1 MARRR
6 RWGKRGPTG
15 GGRRRMGKAVRVLVL
30 LIALAG
36 MMGGVA
42 SRYMSDPWEG
52 DTAED
57 DRSSKQEDR
66 VRAQVRRVI
75 DGDTVVVRLDG
86 GDERLRYI
94 GINTPETHH
103 PTVPEQPYGREAT
116 EANRRLV
123 TDAQVWLQFDVQQR
137 DDYGRL
143 LAYVY
148 LTDGTFVNAAL
159 VESGYARVMTV
170 PPNVRHA
177 DLFQRLERQARERD
191 AGLWGLR

>member
-1 MARRR
+1 
-6 RWGKRGPTG
+6 
-15 GGRRRMGKAVRVLVL
+15 MGKAVRVLVL

-42 SRYMSDPWEG
+42 SRYMSGLSQQG
-52 DTAED
+52 DAAED
-57 DRSSKQEDR
+57 GRSSEAGAR

-86 GDERLRYI
+86 RDERLRYI
-94 GINTPETHH
+94 GMNTPETHH
-103 PTVPEQPYGREAT
+103 PTIPEQPYGREAT

-123 TDAQVWLQFDVQQR
+123 ADAEVWLEFDVQRR

-148 LTDGTFVNAAL
+148 LPDGTFVNAAL

-177 DLFQRLERQARERD
+177 DLFRRLERQARERD